1 MDWWTFGSADAWC
14 HASVASTWFGLRH
27 ARLLSCTPSTHSG
40 FEIWVLHFWVLVI
53 FESWLLRFPV
63 LGAPFPSFG
72 CFAFEIWVLRFRDLG
87 ASCFGL
93 RFRALRFQN
102 YRWNVCCF
110 VKYNRWFCAFGTPGG
125 SYMDALPVAHAFRV
139 TWSERRPFVYLFN
152 HGSISRNFFRHFSSL
167 LLLLIVSFS
176 NLAIV
181 LNYIWY

>member
-1 MDWWTFGSADAWC
+1 MDWWTFGGADAWC

-27 ARLLSCTPSTHSG
+27 ARHLSSSPSTHSG

-110 VKYNRWFCAFGTPGG
+110 VKYNRWFSAFGRLVGLTWTHYPLLMRFG
-125 SYMDALPVAHAFRV
+125 SRGP
-139 TWSERRPFVYLFN
+139 SEGRS
-152 HGSISRNFFRHFSSL
+152 SISSIKEVLHVAFSGTSL
-167 LLLLIVSFS
+167 HYCSS
-176 NLAIV
+176 
-181 LNYIWY
+181 